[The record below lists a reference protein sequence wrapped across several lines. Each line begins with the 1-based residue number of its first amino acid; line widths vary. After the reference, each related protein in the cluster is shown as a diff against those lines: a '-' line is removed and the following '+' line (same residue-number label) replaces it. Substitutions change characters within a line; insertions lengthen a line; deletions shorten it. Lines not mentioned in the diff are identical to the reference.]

1 MPHRCILTPAE
12 LTALLAFPSERSE
25 LIRLYTFSEQDLSVI
40 NQRRG
45 DANRLGFAMLMCS
58 LRYPGRA
65 LTPGE
70 LPPNVLLTM
79 VARQLGLDPNVWG
92 QYAEREETRREHLSE
107 LRIFLGLTPFG
118 LKQFHESIRWLTE
131 RALQTDKGIVL
142 VTALVQELRQ
152 EKRILPPLKVIERI
166 CALAITRANRKIYLT
181 LTETLNDAHR
191 AQLEGL
197 LRQPTGSTSST
208 LAWLRQ
214 APGAPSAK
222 HLLEHLER
230 LKALEAL
237 DLPEAIQRRIHQ
249 NRWLKLAR
257 EGGQMT
263 AQHLRDLETTR
274 RYATL
279 VAILLET
286 KATLIDQ
293 TLDLHDRM
301 IGALFNRAK
310 LRHAEEL
317 QQSGKA
323 IHDKVRLYW
332 RIGEALLETKQSG
345 VDPFGAIEA
354 IIPWEAF
361 VQSVTEAQQLAGAED
376 FDYLHRISDVTPKF
390 GATLPAFE
398 CFSLQGSASCPGD
411 P

>member
-1 MPHRCILTPAE
+1 
-12 LTALLAFPSERSE
+12 
-25 LIRLYTFSEQDLSVI
+25 
-40 NQRRG
+40 
-45 DANRLGFAMLMCS
+45 
-58 LRYPGRA
+58 
-65 LTPGE
+65 
-70 LPPNVLLTM
+70 
-79 VARQLGLDPNVWG
+79 
-92 QYAEREETRREHLSE
+92 
-107 LRIFLGLTPFG
+107 
-118 LKQFHESIRWLTE
+118 
-131 RALQTDKGIVL
+131 LQTDKGIVL
-142 VTALVQELRQ
+142 ATALVQELRQ

-181 LTETLNDAHR
+181 LTETFNDGHR
-191 AQLEGL
+191 AQMEGL
-197 LRQPTGSTSST
+197 LRQATGSTSST
-208 LAWLRQ
+208 LAWLQQ

-222 HLLEHLER
+222 HLMEHLER

-237 DLPEAIQRRIHQ
+237 DLPEAMQRRIHQ

-310 LRHAEEL
+310 HRHAEKF

-332 RIGEALLETKQSG
+332 RIGEALLEAKQSG

-361 VQSVTEAQQLAGAED
+361 VQSVTEAQWLARAED
-376 FDYLHRISDVTPKF
+376 FDYLHRISDGYTQIRRYAPTFLNAFRFKA
-390 GATLPAFE
+390 ATAAQAILEAVETLRAMNADNLRKVPADAPAGFVRKRWE
-398 CFSLQGSASCPGD
+398 TLVHKLGEFFSLDELASPLFAERQMAVLRRGGL
-411 P
+411 